1 MQKQFKSLLAQA
13 GSKLFSIKTN
23 NWIVAHGLIVV
34 GVLLPFLFLLPQLF
48 ESSNISQV
56 SADLL
61 THQIS
66 EYTITTGLL
75 ILFIMGLTS
84 FFGALFSWWI
94 TRYDFPGRSL
104 FSSLLILPLAIPP
117 YLAAYTYS
125 DLLSSTSWLQIYLT
139 KLLPFSLDPQWFSI
153 SSIRGAIGIFTLTLF
168 PYVYLT
174 CRSFLT
180 NQSHSLI
187 ENGLVLG
194 SSEVRIFLRLVL
206 PLMKPAIWSGSL
218 LVAFEVLSD
227 FGVVSYFGLH
237 TFTVGIFTT
246 WFGMND
252 LTSAVK
258 MAFLL
263 LLGVWLL
270 INTKRLWF
278 HERRYQILSSQEKPL
293 ARKKLT
299 GSTRYLIPSFLF
311 LFLFIS
317 FFLPIGQMIY
327 WASQTYNLV
336 WSREFF
342 QLIFNTLLV
351 TLLASTLIIITAL
364 ISANVSRLYP
374 QKSIQWLTQTSTI
387 GYSVPSA
394 ILAIGTIS
402 LFHYLDFS
410 ISSAFELLNLPLASP
425 LSLTLV
431 MLIFAYWIRFFAV
444 SFQSIQSGFSKIGP
458 IYTQAART
466 LGCNI
471 TQSFWR
477 VDLPMI
483 KPALKGAFILAFID
497 MMKEL
502 PLALTLRPFNF
513 NTLGTKVYEYA
524 GNEQIQEAALPSLM
538 IVALSLIALYFILAQ
553 KKGAHS

>member
-1 MQKQFKSLLAQA
+1 MEKQFKSLLKKA
-13 GSKLFSIKTN
+13 GNNSFSIPIN
-23 NWIVAHGLIVV
+23 NWIFAHGLIVV

-48 ESSNISQV
+48 ESSTTGQE
-56 SADLL
+56 SAELL
-61 THQIS
+61 AHQTS
-66 EYTITTGLL
+66 EYTITTGVL
-75 ILFIMGLTS
+75 ILSVMGLTS

-104 FSSLLILPLAIPP
+104 FGSILILPLAIPP
-117 YLAAYTYS
+117 YLSAYTYS
-125 DLLSSTSWLQIYLT
+125 DLLSSTSWFQIYLT

-174 CRSFLT
+174 CRSFLS
-180 NQSHSLI
+180 NQSRSLV
-187 ENGLVLG
+187 ENGLILG
-194 SSEVRIFLRLVL
+194 SSEVRIFLRLIL
-206 PLMKPAIWSGSL
+206 PLMKPAIWAGSL

-227 FGVVSYFGLH
+227 FGVVSYFGIH

-258 MAFLL
+258 MAFIL

-293 ARKKLT
+293 ARKRLT
-299 GSTRYLIPSFLF
+299 GSTRYFIPMVLF
-311 LFLFIS
+311 LFLFIA

-327 WASQTYNLV
+327 WAFETYDMV
-336 WSREFF
+336 WSGEFF

-351 TLLASTLIIITAL
+351 TLLASTLIIVTAL

-374 QKSIQWLTQTSTI
+374 QKSIQWLTQTSTV

-402 LFHYLDFS
+402 LFHYVDLRIAWSLEF
-410 ISSAFELLNLPLASP
+410 LNIPLVSP
-425 LSLTLV
+425 LSLTLS

-444 SFQSIQSGFSKIGP
+444 SFQSIQSGFSKISP

-483 KPALKGAFILAFID
+483 KPALRGAFILAFID

-524 GNEQIQEAALPSLM
+524 GNEQIQEAAFPSLM
-538 IVALSLIALYFILAQ
+538 IVALSLVALYFILVQ

>member
-1 MQKQFKSLLAQA
+1 M
-13 GSKLFSIKTN
+13 
-23 NWIVAHGLIVV
+23 V
-34 GVLLPFLFLLPQLF
+34 
-48 ESSNISQV
+48 
-56 SADLL
+56 
-61 THQIS
+61 
-66 EYTITTGLL
+66 
-75 ILFIMGLTS
+75 
-84 FFGALFSWWI
+84 
-94 TRYDFPGRSL
+94 
-104 FSSLLILPLAIPP
+104 
-117 YLAAYTYS
+117 
-125 DLLSSTSWLQIYLT
+125 
-139 KLLPFSLDPQWFSI
+139 
-153 SSIRGAIGIFTLTLF
+153 
-168 PYVYLT
+168 
-174 CRSFLT
+174 
-180 NQSHSLI
+180 
-187 ENGLVLG
+187 
-194 SSEVRIFLRLVL
+194 
-206 PLMKPAIWSGSL
+206 
-218 LVAFEVLSD
+218 
-227 FGVVSYFGLH
+227 
-237 TFTVGIFTT
+237 
-246 WFGMND
+246 
-252 LTSAVK
+252 
-258 MAFLL
+258 
-263 LLGVWLL
+263 
-270 INTKRLWF
+270 
-278 HERRYQILSSQEKPL
+278 
-293 ARKKLT
+293 
-299 GSTRYLIPSFLF
+299 
-311 LFLFIS
+311 
-317 FFLPIGQMIY
+317 Y
-327 WASQTYNLV
+327 WASQTYNIV

-410 ISSAFELLNLPLASP
+410 ISSSFELLNLPLASP